1 MWLTKRDKPCYDEPA
16 KQINARKGMSTIYE
30 KKALKPPFFEIGP
43 KQYLYGDAV
52 LELALIADEASR
64 KHGVRVIFTTPF
76 PDIRRVAEAAEH
88 LIVFAPS
95 MDDIPI
101 GRGLADILPESVR
114 AAGADGVMLNHI
126 EKQLT
131 YLKLKRTLERAN
143 ELNMLSLVITDSV
156 VEAKAAALLAPD
168 VITAEPAELIGTG
181 KASGLDYVSISVDAI
196 HSVNPDIYV
205 LIGAGIS
212 TGQDVYNV
220 IKAGADASGSSSTV
234 ACAKNQR
241 AIVNEMLQAARQA
254 WDERHAK

>member
-1 MWLTKRDKPCYDEPA
+1 MYNKRK
-16 KQINARKGMSTIYE
+16 
-30 KKALKPPFFEIGP
+30 LKPPFFEIGP

-52 LELALIADEASR
+52 LELALIAEEASI
-64 KHGVRVIFTTPF
+64 KHDVQVIFTAPF
-76 PDIRRVAEAAEH
+76 PDIRRVAEATEN

-95 MDDIPI
+95 MDDIPV

-131 YLKLKRTLERAN
+131 YLKLKNTVERAN
-143 ELNMLSLVITDSV
+143 GLQMLTLVIADSV

-181 KASGLDYVSISVDAI
+181 KASGLEYVAVSKEAI
-196 HSVNPDIYV
+196 HSVNPGIYV

-212 TGQDVYNV
+212 SGQDVYNV

-234 ACAKNQR
+234 ACAKDQR

-254 WDERHAK
+254 WDERSA

>member
-1 MWLTKRDKPCYDEPA
+1 MY
-16 KQINARKGMSTIYE
+16 S
-30 KKALKPPFFEIGP
+30 KKVLKPPFFEIGP

-52 LELALIADEASR
+52 LELALIADEASQ
-64 KHGVRVIFTTPF
+64 KHDVQVIFTAPF
-76 PDIRRVAEAAEH
+76 PDIRRVAESASN

-131 YLKLKRTLERAN
+131 YVKLKNTMERAN
-143 ELNMLSLVITDSV
+143 QLNMLSLIIADSV
-156 VEAKAAALLAPD
+156 IEAKAAALLTPD

-181 KASGLDYVSISVDAI
+181 KASGLDYVRISIDAI
-196 HSVNPDIYV
+196 HSINPDIYV

-212 TGQDVYNV
+212 SSQDVYDV

-234 ACAKNQR
+234 ACAKDQK

-254 WDERHAK
+254 WDESHSKLRSYK

>member
-1 MWLTKRDKPCYDEPA
+1 MY
-16 KQINARKGMSTIYE
+16 S
-30 KKALKPPFFEIGP
+30 KKVLKPPFFEIGP

-52 LELALIADEASR
+52 LELALIADEASK
-64 KHGVRVIFTTPF
+64 KHDVQVIFTAPF
-76 PDIRRVAEAAEH
+76 PDIRRVAESTGN

-126 EKQLT
+126 EKQLS
-131 YLKLKRTLERAN
+131 YVKLKNIMERAN
-143 ELNMLSLVITDSV
+143 QLHMLSLIISDSV
-156 VEAKAAALLAPD
+156 IEAKAAALLAPD

-181 KASGLDYVSISVDAI
+181 KASGLDYVQISIDAI
-196 HSVNPDIYV
+196 HSINPDIYV

-212 TGQDVYNV
+212 SGQDVYNV

-234 ACAKNQR
+234 ACAKDQK

-254 WDERHAK
+254 WDEGHTK